1 MNSVI
6 SAFKAKKNSS
16 QQANNITG
24 SNTNGCNDN
33 KHNNLSMIANTLT
46 TSSSKKKAINAQD
59 NSYQYL
65 RHIREIDTATKLLS
79 PIVGADDLLETDMH
93 NFRPVTAAVAGVDV
107 VDHVPLQTVRLTP
120 NSLETSSLAD
130 CNMNGGKGVLT
141 HTQMENGNCQDSLEE
156 CINDSYT
163 SISNGQHSL
172 TSSPTSHL
180 NELDDDESEHSITAC
195 TSTTSS
201 SSSDQS
207 NSTVVHSPIAPTAIA
222 AAANNKSQKALNSST
237 TATANTSANLPS
249 PAKSLN
255 LSLNSNTSSP
265 SLMSS
270 SSSISVSSNSNT
282 SLALCNS
289 GPSSCS
295 SATGCDI
302 SSSSNDYSQP
312 SSPTLV
318 TRRSS
323 QSSTSSEYVP
333 AFLKS
338 SHVTLPIIM
347 PNSSSSLASLPPNS
361 NQSIGGTPVNSAAT
375 TPKHTRYSKPRL
387 SLSRFINH
395 SMPSVHGRPNLSLA
409 AGTPGSAIN
418 GGASGGNGGNP
429 PKRASTHQR
438 NLSLD
443 FRSMGILLPPVSQ
456 VTNTRINLTQHHRNR
471 SLDSALQRIPEVE
484 VSSPNAESENTFC
497 TPSILGSTMC
507 SKIVTTAANVTA
519 ALTTTQTPALTSST
533 TTNASTA
540 AAVNAAASSSSP
552 SSCSAYEKAA
562 IETVSTTEPTSILT
576 ALQST
581 TAGASSRGGG
591 EVGALHNDINNTVI
605 VEPYCPSARLRPKSS
620 DSATSSSSSTVQRA
634 ASSASTA
641 SSNASSTNSSFAS
654 GSNNALA
661 VITGSNHVNQN
672 GKKREDLTS
681 LGSDDSGII
690 CGSDSDQ
697 ISLNRI
703 RHSHESLDSGEMDNE
718 EECMDMLET
727 TSMDEE
733 YNMLQSDLRFY
744 QSPDT
749 DCRTLRPSK
758 KKHSNIIQQH
768 PDNNVDK
775 TLNADDMS
783 GEVDDDMEAGGE
795 GDTISERQR
804 YREMNM
810 SQAAIN
816 MEKCKISTNSDN
828 TMQNDNTSTDV
839 VDCPTPTLN
848 TNTPAV
854 VTTAIGGSSGNKTPS
869 TPSESSKNDVLFK
882 NFFGATKN
890 AIFRTAQSI
899 IENHEKKNASKQ
911 NQKSTEENTN
921 TAGGAA
927 TPTEQIKSPTDI
939 SKKKEFFSLLTTK
952 KAAAAAAAAALA
964 NTPVTT
970 PSTPGQEQAGINEK
984 SNDKDNTTAST
995 ECMEKT
1001 LSLQVPNAT
1010 SSSSFNSIINNNSL
1024 TVTKSSSISSL
1035 NKLKVPG
1042 VVKCFIKERP
1052 TTSQDLAN
1060 QQKTEKGPSGLLRFF
1075 ESPVF
1080 NIHFAIHYL
1089 FYSKEPGVLS
1099 FIGNKIF
1106 SFPDQEV
1113 DLYIPQLIVM
1123 YIQMD
1128 ELAEVLDPYLTIRC
1142 RKSVD
1147 FSLKCLWLLEAYN
1160 YQHVDTMGSRKS
1172 QLALMK
1178 EIFSKKERKQLSTVD
1193 VKETAVSQLAQPAVA
1208 AVPGVVSP
1216 LTKKTHHRSQSDAT
1230 VLLAD
1235 SRRANSNL
1243 SISNRLYQQPPYT
1256 TQTLPT
1262 TPAKLCLGD
1271 LTSGRAFDNG
1281 CTCFETVRGQ
1291 VNDLL
1296 GHKTV
1301 CSCSAP
1307 KTAPQKEFMKA
1318 LINVGKNLTNLPS
1331 KAEKTSALRM
1341 FLNLINKNLPARVWL
1356 PLYSDIPHHV
1366 VRITEEKTA
1375 VLNSKDKTPYIIY
1388 VEVVEV
1394 PDIYSS
1400 SLIPKMMP
1408 SLRHTK
1414 SEEHLEGGLTT
1425 TTNTTCQH
1433 SQHQHHA
1440 ICSRTSSCSSHSGSS
1455 TCRRKKEKL
1464 MSESSTGISGEQQ
1477 QQCSSTEHNTTTTT
1491 NTAASSSSVGGCLAP
1506 PQLNEDD
1513 VWSQEDDEITAQYL
1527 HMRKMRSQSERDAI
1541 SQMSL
1546 DSCDSRDQGMPVLFN
1561 IGDVRTRHC
1570 NNLNCENTK
1579 SFSND
1584 PEDPSA
1590 AALKE
1595 PWHEKEKQIRES
1607 SPYGHLSNWRLLSAI
1622 VKCGDDLRQ
1631 ELMATQL
1638 LHMFKI
1644 IWQEEH
1650 VDLWVRPY
1658 KIVCLS
1664 NDSGLIEPILNTVSL
1679 HQIKKNSNKSL
1690 RDYFI
1695 DEYGPTESD
1704 AFRLAQKNFVQSC
1717 AAYCLISYL
1726 LQVKDRHNGNILL
1739 HSDGHIIHIDFG
1751 FILSISPKNLGFEQS
1766 PFKLTP
1772 EFVDVMG
1779 GTNSEH
1785 WREFNRLLLVG
1796 MMTARKHMDRIINFV
1811 EIMRSNAQLPC
1822 FKNGCSGTV
1831 QNLRKRFHMNL
1842 TEQEMERKV
1851 EQLVQDSLKSLS
1863 TKLYDG
1869 YQYYTNG
1876 IL

>member
-6 SAFKAKKNSS
+6 SAFKTKKNSS
-16 QQANNITG
+16 Q
-24 SNTNGCNDN
+24 NGLATQNGISAPN
-33 KHNNLSMIANTLT
+33 EKHNNLSMITSSLNN
-46 TSSSKKKAINAQD
+46 SSSKKKAAINAQD
-59 NSYQYL
+59 NGYQYL

-79 PIVGADDLLETDMH
+79 PVVMPDDLLETDML
-93 NFRPVTAAVAGVDV
+93 NFRPASVTPVVPVSPSAVADGIDV
-107 VDHVPLQTVRLTP
+107 VDHVPLQTLRLTP
-120 NSLETSSLAD
+120 PIEPANATD
-130 CNMNGGKGVLT
+130 CNMNGSKLLGDISATAL
-141 HTQMENGNCQDSLEE
+141 ENGNETLEE
-156 CINDSYT
+156 HCAT
-163 SISNGQHSL
+163 ALTNGQQSL
-172 TSSPTSHL
+172 SNSPTQHL
-180 NELDDDESEHSITAC
+180 VEAEDDESEHSTANC

-207 NSTVVHSPIAPTAIA
+207 NSTVVHSPIAPTAA
-222 AAANNKSQKALNSST
+222 AAAA
-237 TATANTSANLPS
+237 AATSASTSTSQLQLTHPS

-255 LSLNSNTSSP
+255 LSLSSNTSL
-265 SLMSS
+265 SL
-270 SSSISVSSNSNT
+270 SSSISVSSNSTN
-282 SLALCNS
+282 SLALLNS

-295 SATGCDI
+295 SSATGCDV
-302 SSSSNDYSQP
+302 SGNEYSQP
-312 SSPTLV
+312 SSPTMV
-318 TRRSS
+318 IRNAATDA
-323 QSSTSSEYVP
+323 EYVP
-333 AFLKS
+333 AFLKTS
-338 SHVTLPIIM
+338 NVTLPIIM
-347 PNSSSSLASLPPNS
+347 PNSNSSLASLPPN
-361 NQSIGGTPVNSAAT
+361 QQTVAANSATT

-395 SMPSVHGRPNLSLA
+395 SMPSVHGRPNLSIASGAVGSCAGLNGQSGAA
-409 AGTPGSAIN
+409 AG
-418 GGASGGNGGNP
+418 GANP
-429 PKRASTHQR
+429 PKRTSTHQR

-519 ALTTTQTPALTSST
+519 ALTTTQTPALTSSSTNTGLNAASASSTSDACADVANAMEFVST
-533 TTNASTA
+533 TEPMGIMATQASLA
-540 AAVNAAASSSSP
+540 AAAAAASASSSSP
-552 SSCSAYEKAA
+552 GGTLIGAPPGETGVVTSQHNNISSS
-562 IETVSTTEPTSILT
+562 
-576 ALQST
+576 
-581 TAGASSRGGG
+581 
-591 EVGALHNDINNTVI
+591 VI
-605 VEPYCPSARLRPKSS
+605 VEPYCPATRPRPKSS
-620 DSATSSSSSTVQRA
+620 DSATSSATTVQRA

-641 SSNASSTNSSFAS
+641 SSTASSSTNSSFVS
-654 GSNNALA
+654 SSHNVLA
-661 VITGSNHVNQN
+661 VINGPVANG

-718 EECMDMLET
+718 EECIDMLET
-727 TSMDEE
+727 NSMDEE
-733 YNMLQSDLRFY
+733 YNMLQSDLCFY
-744 QSPDT
+744 QSPET

-758 KKHSNIIQQH
+758 KNKASRQSAEREVKKSTTES
-768 PDNNVDK
+768 PDVGEMSASVVNDAD
-775 TLNADDMS
+775 TL
-783 GEVDDDMEAGGE
+783 
-795 GDTISERQR
+795 SERQR
-804 YREMNM
+804 YRDMNM
-810 SQAAIN
+810 SQAAITL
-816 MEKCKISTNSDN
+816 EKCKVPADTGIGNATDSS
-828 TMQNDNTSTDV
+828 DV
-839 VDCPTPTLN
+839 VDCPTPTAN
-848 TNTPAV
+848 QNSNAS
-854 VTTAIGGSSGNKTPS
+854 AAKTPS
-869 TPSESSKNDVLFK
+869 TPIESSKNDVLFK

-911 NQKSTEENTN
+911 SQKSSED
-921 TAGGAA
+921 TAASTSA
-927 TPTEQIKSPTDI
+927 STPTEQIKSPTDI
-939 SKKKEFFSLLTTK
+939 SKKKEFFGLLSTNASK
-952 KAAAAAAAAALA
+952 KAALAAAAASSSATNSPA
-964 NTPVTT
+964 TT
-970 PSTPGQEQAGINEK
+970 PLAPVGPTDQSSHSIGGEK
-984 SNDKDNTTAST
+984 SSSEKENASAD
-995 ECMEKT
+995 CLEKT
-1001 LSLQVPNAT
+1001 LSLQVPNAATALSTTFT
-1010 SSSSFNSIINNNSL
+1010 SNSSIS
-1024 TVTKSSSISSL
+1024 KSSSISSL

-1052 TTSQDLAN
+1052 NNLQEAN

-1160 YQHVDTMGSRKS
+1160 YQHIDTMGSRKS

-1178 EIFSKKERKQLSTVD
+1178 EIYSKKERKQLTKPEA
-1193 VKETAVSQLAQPAVA
+1193 KEL
-1208 AVPGVVSP
+1208 VPPTSGTSVVVSP
-1216 LTKKTHHRSQSDAT
+1216 ITKKTHHRSQSDAT

-1235 SRRANSNL
+1235 SRRNTSSL
-1243 SISNRLYQQPPYT
+1243 SIANRLYQQPPYT
-1256 TQTLPT
+1256 TQTLPA

-1301 CSCSAP
+1301 CSCNAP

-1318 LINVGKNLTNLPS
+1318 LMNVGKNLTNLPS

-1414 SEEHLEGGLTT
+1414 SEEHLEVGAGS
-1425 TTNTTCQH
+1425 CQH
-1433 SQHQHHA
+1433 NHNNQQHA
-1440 ICSRTSSCSSHSGSS
+1440 TCSRTSSCSSHNSS
-1455 TCRRKKEKL
+1455 CRRKKEKL
-1464 MSESSTGISGEQQ
+1464 LSESSTDNNGAEHQHQPSQQ
-1477 QQCSSTEHNTTTTT
+1477 HMQC
-1491 NTAASSSSVGGCLAP
+1491 GGNNLLSP

-1527 HMRKMRSQSERDAI
+1527 HMRKMRANSDRDAI

-1570 NNLNCENTK
+1570 NNLSCENTK

-1595 PWHEKEKQIRES
+1595 PWDEKEKQIRES

-1695 DEYGPTESD
+1695 DEYGPSDSD

-1779 GTNSEH
+1779 GTNTEH

>member
-6 SAFKAKKNSS
+6 SAFKTKKTSSNGVPNSGGVIGGGTALTTANTAATSPNITTCNNEKNHHRSGNNNSNHSTPNGKKLNLSS
-16 QQANNITG
+16 QE
-24 SNTNGCNDN
+24 NG
-33 KHNNLSMIANTLT
+33 
-46 TSSSKKKAINAQD
+46 
-59 NSYQYL
+59 YQYL
-65 RHIREIDTATKLLS
+65 RHIREIDTATKMLS
-79 PIVGADDLLETDMH
+79 SVALTPDDLLEGDKL
-93 NFRPVTAAVAGVDV
+93 NFRPRMCVDV
-107 VDHVPLQTVRLTP
+107 VDHAIIESPSLPLIVDLSQQQQQQQQQPICDTVVV
-120 NSLETSSLAD
+120 S
-130 CNMNGGKGVLT
+130 
-141 HTQMENGNCQDSLEE
+141 
-156 CINDSYT
+156 
-163 SISNGQHSL
+163 
-172 TSSPTSHL
+172 TSSPHRTGSSCGGGII
-180 NELDDDESEHSITAC
+180 EDDDESLSAAC
-195 TSTTSS
+195 TSS
-201 SSSDQS
+201 SSELSQSTVIVPTTQTLSSPAKSLSGSISYSSCS
-207 NSTVVHSPIAPTAIA
+207 NSSSSCDITTIVDTPSTNTETTV
-222 AAANNKSQKALNSST
+222 T
-237 TATANTSANLPS
+237 TATANYNQTNECS
-249 PAKSLN
+249 N
-255 LSLNSNTSSP
+255 LSEDEESCSTSLSQMSNSTP
-265 SLMSS
+265 ST
-270 SSSISVSSNSNT
+270 VVRNSSNN
-282 SLALCNS
+282 N
-289 GPSSCS
+289 
-295 SATGCDI
+295 I
-302 SSSSNDYSQP
+302 
-312 SSPTLV
+312 
-318 TRRSS
+318 
-323 QSSTSSEYVP
+323 
-333 AFLKS
+333 
-338 SHVTLPIIM
+338 TLPIIM
-347 PNSSSSLASLPPNS
+347 PNENSSLGSCNNGILQGS
-361 NQSIGGTPVNSAAT
+361 SNSATT
-375 TPKHTRYSKPRL
+375 TPKSGRYSKPRL

-395 SMPSVHGRPNLSLA
+395 SMPSVHGRPNTNGMNGNA
-409 AGTPGSAIN
+409 
-418 GGASGGNGGNP
+418 GGANGTTTNGVQ
-429 PKRASTHQR
+429 PKRLSTHQR

-497 TPSILGSTMC
+497 TNSILGSTMC
-507 SKIVTTAANVTA
+507 SKIVTSTVSSNSPISSTCIVDQSQQCK
-519 ALTTTQTPALTSST
+519 LSSLTSST
-533 TTNASTA
+533 LSS
-540 AAVNAAASSSSP
+540 ASSCNSS
-552 SSCSAYEKAA
+552 
-562 IETVSTTEPTSILT
+562 
-576 ALQST
+576 
-581 TAGASSRGGG
+581 
-591 EVGALHNDINNTVI
+591 VI
-605 VEPYCPSARLRPKSS
+605 VEPCSRTKLSENPSC
-620 DSATSSSSSTVQRA
+620 
-634 ASSASTA
+634 
-641 SSNASSTNSSFAS
+641 NSSL
-654 GSNNALA
+654 SNNKPPIVVPLSKVA
-661 VITGSNHVNQN
+661 VSENSGNS
-672 GKKREDLTS
+672 KKREDLTS

-690 CGSDSDQ
+690 CGSESDQ
-697 ISLNRI
+697 VSLNRI
-703 RHSHESLDSGEMDNE
+703 RQSHESLDSGEMDAE
-718 EECMDMLET
+718 EECIEILDT

-733 YNMLQSDLRFY
+733 YGMLQSDLCFY

-749 DCRTLRPSK
+749 DCHTLRPRK
-758 KKHSNIIQQH
+758 RHEDRTT
-768 PDNNVDK
+768 P
-775 TLNADDMS
+775 T
-783 GEVDDDMEAGGE
+783 
-795 GDTISERQR
+795 SE
-804 YREMNM
+804 
-810 SQAAIN
+810 SI
-816 MEKCKISTNSDN
+816 
-828 TMQNDNTSTDV
+828 NDNWTSSSLSQQQNESNRISVPISSNNSSSPVTNDSGS
-839 VDCPTPTLN
+839 DLATPTSPTSEEN
-848 TNTPAV
+848 IPP
-854 VTTAIGGSSGNKTPS
+854 SSTVKAAQKTPDALE
-869 TPSESSKNDVLFK
+869 PVNKSEHIRNEVLFK

-899 IENHEKKNASKQ
+899 IENHEKKNAAKI
-911 NQKSTEENTN
+911 K
-921 TAGGAA
+921 AGEQQDISSV
-927 TPTEQIKSPTDI
+927 PTQDIKSPTEI
-939 SKKKEFFSLLTTK
+939 SKKKEFLRLISSNGSK
-952 KAAAAAAAAALA
+952 KAAAAAAAAAA
-964 NTPVTT
+964 ATK
-970 PSTPGQEQAGINEK
+970 IN
-984 SNDKDNTTAST
+984 SPT
-995 ECMEKT
+995 EEVQPLPT
-1001 LSLQVPNAT
+1001 
-1010 SSSSFNSIINNNSL
+1010 L
-1024 TVTKSSSISSL
+1024 TVTPVAVSNTTTTTTTTTTILPIDSDVAPVVKPTSLIKSGSISSL
-1035 NKLKVPG
+1035 NRLKAVPG
-1042 VVKCFIKERP
+1042 VVKCFVREKEPQREP
-1052 TTSQDLAN
+1052 T
-1060 QQKTEKGPSGLLRFF
+1060 KTEKGPNGLLRFF

-1160 YQHVDTMGSRKS
+1160 YQVDSNSHSHSHSSRKT

-1178 EIFSKKERKQLSTVD
+1178 EIFSKKERKQIKT
-1193 VKETAVSQLAQPAVA
+1193 QQIVA
-1208 AVPGVVSP
+1208 SP
-1216 LTKKTHHRSQSDAT
+1216 VKKTHHRSQSDAT
-1230 VLLAD
+1230 VLLSG
-1235 SRRANSNL
+1235 SRL
-1243 SISNRLYQQPPYT
+1243 SAAAKMPSLPF
-1256 TQTLPT
+1256 PT

-1281 CTCFETVRGQ
+1281 CTCFESVRGT

-1301 CSCSAP
+1301 CMCGAP
-1307 KTAPQKEFMKA
+1307 KSAPQKEFMKA
-1318 LINVGKNLTNLPS
+1318 LINVGKNLTSLQS

-1394 PDIYSS
+1394 SDIYSS
-1400 SLIPKMMP
+1400 PVILKMMP

-1414 SEEHLEGGLTT
+1414 SEENLETKECSGNGMAGA
-1425 TTNTTCQH
+1425 TNTK
-1433 SQHQHHA
+1433 S
-1440 ICSRTSSCSSHSGSS
+1440 
-1455 TCRRKKEKL
+1455 
-1464 MSESSTGISGEQQ
+1464 SESSNES
-1477 QQCSSTEHNTTTTT
+1477 H
-1491 NTAASSSSVGGCLAP
+1491 GGLDSLVHSCM
-1506 PQLNEDD
+1506 DD

-1527 HMRKMRSQSERDAI
+1527 NMRKQLCERDSV

-1546 DSCDSRDQGMPVLFN
+1546 DSCDSRDQGIPALFN

-1638 LHMFKI
+1638 LQMFKI
-1644 IWQEEH
+1644 IWDEEN
-1650 VDLWVRPY
+1650 VDLWLRPY

-1695 DEYGPTESD
+1695 DEYGTADGEKFK
-1704 AFRLAQKNFVQSC
+1704 AAQKNFVQSC

-1772 EFVDVMG
+1772 EFVDVMD
-1779 GTNSEH
+1779 GTSSEL
-1785 WREFNRLLLVG
+1785 WTEFNRLLLVG